1 MIFPRLSSMRVFE
14 LETKSMNS
22 LIDYKVD
29 LVDLKNKVSLVVKV
43 CKKKLLSFI
52 KMKIDNEI

>member
-1 MIFPRLSSMRVFE
+1 MRVFE